1 MLFAWIGLSLKTQA
15 LYLLVFVTRYLQ
27 FSWVST
33 YNTLMKVF
41 FIVSSCYIIYLIVVQ
56 FRYVQSFSIS
66 KAQLIRITQ
75 TNG

>member
-27 FSWVST
+27 FSWVSI